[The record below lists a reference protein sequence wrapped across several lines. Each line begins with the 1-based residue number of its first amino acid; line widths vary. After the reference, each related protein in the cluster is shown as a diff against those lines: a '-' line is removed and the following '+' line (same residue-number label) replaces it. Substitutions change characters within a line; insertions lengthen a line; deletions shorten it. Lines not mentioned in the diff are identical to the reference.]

1 MIHYLLVCNYMIM
14 QEKRFA
20 DNVKLEKILF
30 QVEYLFPINMSALMS
45 GIAVLK
51 PYGI

>member
-20 DNVKLEKILF
+20 DNVKLEIILF
-30 QVEYLFPINMSALMS
+30 LVEFVFHVNMFALVS

-51 PYGI
+51 P